1 MLEAKG
7 DKGGRPG
14 GAETGGKK
22 KSLVIVDAPPAPVKE
37 KGGCC

>member
-7 DKGGRPG
+7 SKGGRPG
-14 GAETGGKK
+14 GLDSGSKK
-22 KSLVIVDAPPAPVKE
+22 KSLVIVDAPAAPVKE